1 MWQDFP
7 LIRSKNQMMFL
18 QGDVETFETLQ
29 EALID
34 VDFVFEA
41 IVDRLDVK
49 QWLYES
55 KLRLS

>member
-7 LIRSKNQMMFL
+7 LIRSKNQIMFL

>member
-18 QGDVETFETLQ
+18 QGDVETFDTLQ

>member
-1 MWQDFP
+1 
-7 LIRSKNQMMFL
+7 MFL